1 MRMQSFLV
9 CDHEL
14 IGGKVRQALLREGL
28 DCPASNVVRFD
39 LAGQRP
45 AAAPPELV
53 VIVLSPDPQRAM
65 AVLTRLR
72 SQSQAH
78 IMAIGQTLT
87 PQLILQALRGGAD
100 DYVDEVD
107 LDAELTTALRR
118 WQDQRTVQGPVG
130 RTVAV
135 VAPSGGSGSSTL
147 TASIA
152 TVLASTHQTVALLD
166 LKLEQGDQA
175 ALFDLKPTYTLAD
188 ICQNIARMDRS
199 LFERSLVRHASGV
212 HLLAPPRLLPDL
224 AHVTAEGVQQVL
236 ALARTVF
243 PYVVVDLHPLFPDV
257 QAPIV
262 QQADTIL
269 LVLRLDFVSLR
280 NARRC
285 LERLERMGV
294 DKNRVRLVANRHGQP
309 GEVLAARA
317 EEALGVKI
325 AHYVPDDPKTV
336 NRANN
341 NGVPVVLEAPSAKI
355 SKSIAALAASLNG
368 RASTP

>member
-1 MRMQSFLV
+1 MQCFLV
-9 CDHEL
+9 CDNDVISGTL
-14 IGGKVRQALLREGL
+14 RQALLREGL

-39 LAGQRP
+39 LAAHR
-45 AAAPPELV
+45 AAAVPPELV
-53 VIVLSPDPQRAM
+53 VVVLSPDPQRAL
-65 AVLTRLR
+65 AVLTKLR
-72 SQSQAH
+72 GQSQAH
-78 IMAIGQTLT
+78 IMAVGQTLA

-107 LDAELTTALRR
+107 LESELTTALRR
-118 WQDQRTVQGPVG
+118 WQDQRSVQGPAG
-130 RTVAV
+130 RTIAV
-135 VAPSGGSGSSTL
+135 LAPSGGSGSSTL
-147 TASIA
+147 AANIA
-152 TVLASTHQTVALLD
+152 TVLASKHRSAVLLD

-175 ALFDLKPTYTLAD
+175 ALFDLKPTYSLAD
-188 ICQNIARMDRS
+188 ICQNIGRMDRD

-224 AHVTAEGVQQVL
+224 AHITAEGVRQAL
-236 ALARTVF
+236 TLARVAF
-243 PYVVVDLHPLFPDV
+243 PYVVVDLHPLFPEV

-262 QQADTIL
+262 QQADAIL

-294 DKNRVRLVANRHGQP
+294 DKDRVKLVANRYGQP

-341 NGVPVVLEAPSAKI
+341 NGVPVVLEAPAAKI

-368 RASTP
+368 RTSTP